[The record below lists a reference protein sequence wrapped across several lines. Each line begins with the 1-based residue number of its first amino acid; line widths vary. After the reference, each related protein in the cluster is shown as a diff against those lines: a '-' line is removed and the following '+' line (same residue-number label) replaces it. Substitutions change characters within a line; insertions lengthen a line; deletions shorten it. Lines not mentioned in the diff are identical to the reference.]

1 MSTRKR
7 HQLEDDRAKIERLLL
22 ARTQAEPLVG
32 SKKLLRLLGWPVS
45 RLRTLEREVRAIR
58 SDVARRHANFNKTGK
73 LVPAIWSEESMLD
86 VNKLDKILAGLKS
99 INDRL
104 DADDRERA
112 ADRERLDALQ
122 KRADAV
128 SEAYAG
134 DPLRQE
140 QGLPPPFDPAPGTDS
155 PTRH

>member
-1 MSTRKR
+1 
-7 HQLEDDRAKIERLLL
+7 
-22 ARTQAEPLVG
+22 
-32 SKKLLRLLGWPVS
+32 
-45 RLRTLEREVRAIR
+45 
-58 SDVARRHANFNKTGK
+58 
-73 LVPAIWSEESMLD
+73 MLD